1 MALTAGQRRAQRELE
16 QIAWSIGMDH
26 WNIDEYEDDARIP
39 MLKVMKNRLIRGEIV
54 MKYALIDEFLTV
66 IICNYYFRRKVRDQ
80 PFRALWKTKKFKIFN
95 HEIMDQ
101 IFLLQKMRIVHA
113 IEKIPKGIRE
123 SIERINAVRND
134 IAHSFFPENRKA
146 YMSAKRRLYQGDDI
160 FTLKGVEKFEA
171 DFTAARNYLARQAY
185 GVSWDT
191 DA

>member
-1 MALTAGQRRAQRELE
+1 MALTAGQRRAQRELG
-16 QIAWSIGMDH
+16 QIASSIGMDH
-26 WNIDEYEDDARIP
+26 WNIDEYEDEARIP

-66 IICNYYFRRKVRDQ
+66 IICNYYFRKKARDQ

-101 IFLLQKMRIVHA
+101 IFLLQKMRIVHT
-113 IEKIPKGIRE
+113 IEKIPKGVRE

-146 YMSAKRRLYQGDDI
+146 HMPVKRRLYQGDDI

-171 DFTAARNYLARQAY
+171 DFAAARNYLARQAY
-185 GVSWDT
+185 GVSWD
-191 DA
+191 ANA